1 MSLDPNR
8 NDLLSR
14 KRLAMTTAAYL
25 RVSTADQS
33 ADLQRRGIE
42 RFAEHADLDV
52 TDWYCDE
59 GISGRT
65 ETRPELDRLMEAA
78 RRREVDCV
86 VVWKFDRFARSA
98 SHLIRALDAFNH
110 LGIRFVSVQ
119 DHIDTDSPMG
129 KAMFTIIGAMA
140 ELESSLI
147 SERVRAG
154 MEAAKEKGK
163 HVGRPATPD
172 MVKDEIRRLARETD
186 LSIRKIKKAL
196 SADVSRGVVGRVVK
210 KVRSEG

>member
-1 MSLDPNR
+1 
-8 NDLLSR
+8 
-14 KRLAMTTAAYL
+14 MTTAAYL
-25 RVSTADQS
+25 RVSTTDQGT
-33 ADLQRRGIE
+33 DLQRRGI
-42 RFAEHADLDV
+42 RQFVGRADLEV

-78 RRREVDCV
+78 RRRAVECV

-98 SHLIRALDAFNH
+98 SHLIRALDEFNH

-119 DHIDTDSPMG
+119 DQIDTGSPMG

-154 MEAAKEKGK
+154 MEAAKDDGK
-163 HVGRPATPD
+163 HVGRPPTSDAA
-172 MVKDEIRRLARETD
+172 VQEIERLARETD

-210 KVRSEG
+210 EVRSSG